1 MKQDI
6 KCDEIWP
13 PYSNCFMHLWSFF
26 GIHHCVKLYVV
37 VLFISNQAKLV
48 SNIGWQTSSF

>member
-48 SNIGWQTSSF
+48 SNIGWPLGSF